1 MSGACAEQLVVDDA
15 DAAADIEEARALDAA
30 LADHAE
36 QHVGG
41 RVGPVALIPVEVGLG
56 RSPVEDLELLG
67 RSRTRPWSAP
77 EDRLELERR
86 GRLQLVVAAR
96 LGWFVRPPALERR
109 RVAEPVACRWS

>member
-56 RSPVEDLELLG
+56 RSPVEDLEP
-67 RSRTRPWSAP
+67 S
-77 EDRLELERR
+77 
-86 GRLQLVVAAR
+86 VAAAPIH
-96 LGWFVRPPALERR
+96 GQVPKIASSSNGA
-109 RVAEPVACRWS
+109 VVSSWS